1 MSASKR
7 RKLEEGREAPKSALS
22 ALSARRQLA
31 AAAALQETSSPTED
45 APKPRAGNQFSVLQR
60 AAQADR
66 GSPKSPCTAKS
77 AAARQ
82 ETASKRSTE
91 KGEATLESGA
101 STPKVVSYSS
111 FRLSEQNHKKAKA
124 GYSELRLSDSE
135 RFVVLGSFGIKVR
148 SGEVAVLG
156 ATLTASET
164 IHWIHAPHCHAI
176 PVIRTSEKTRL
187 ELHHDKAD
195 KPLLRLS
202 SLSPLYQRIWHADER
217 SSEDTDSSSVDTFR
231 ILCTSE
237 DAPKKGIIQELNSPP
252 EWNKAIS
259 DITSSA
265 TFDQRAQSS
274 TLVCGP
280 KGAGKSTFSKLLTN
294 RLLTTTIRASTAPPG
309 PGVAVIDLDP
319 GQPEYAP
326 AGTVSLIHITR
337 PNLGTPFSHP
347 GFHHPGHRV
356 LRSHALASVSPAM
369 SPCLYIQCAMDLYET
384 YRRTLRNCPLL
395 INTPGWILGTGLDLL
410 VDLITKILPSRVIY
424 MSEDGPFDV
433 VDGLRS
439 ATRNEFLTMPS
450 QPSEYTARTGSQLRA
465 MQAMAYFHLAD
476 DSAASS
482 LPVLSWDPRPISSMP
497 PWEVRYASKR
507 KGIRGI
513 LSYDHQSPPE
523 LFRAAIDGMVVAV
536 VEIEDVE
543 AFRNIIDGYDPES
556 RQPDAAV
563 KISASKAQ
571 IEDSIAGKTTT
582 KDELRT
588 VVSPEGLPMIS
599 NANDATLDPRY
610 CQAIG
615 LALVRGI
622 DTVSKTL
629 QLISPITESQIQSAR
644 SQGHDI
650 ILVHGKFDAPTWA
663 YAEDFFYQRGTAS
676 LGSQTEQRDLDVT
689 YEGTHEDD
697 LDAELEDAE
706 DVKSVPAVPW
716 LEILQGNQK
725 RPVGSGV
732 WRVRRDL
739 GRNTG
744 D

>member
-7 RKLEEGREAPKSALS
+7 RKLEEGREVPKPALS

-31 AAAALQETSSPTED
+31 AAAVLQETSLSIEE
-45 APKPRAGNQFSVLQR
+45 APKQRAGNQFSVLQR

-66 GSPKSPCTAKS
+66 GSPKSPCTARS
-77 AAARQ
+77 VATRQ
-82 ETASKRSTE
+82 GTTSKRSTE
-91 KGEATLESGA
+91 KGEATPESGA
-101 STPKVVSYSS
+101 STPKVASYSS
-111 FRLSEQNHKKAKA
+111 FRLNKQNYKKAKD
-124 GYSELRLSDSE
+124 GHCELRLSDSE

-164 IHWIHAPHCHAI
+164 IHWVHAPNCHAI

-202 SLSPLYQRIWHADER
+202 SLSPLYQRIWHADDR
-217 SSEDTDSSSVDTFR
+217 SSEETDNSSGDTFR
-231 ILCTSE
+231 ILCTSG
-237 DAPKKGIIQELNSPP
+237 DAPKKSIIRELNSPA

-265 TFDQRAQSS
+265 AFDQRAQSS

-294 RLLTTTIRASTAPPG
+294 RLLTTTNRASTAQPG

-319 GQPEYAP
+319 GQPEYAL
-326 AGTVSLIHITR
+326 AGTVSLVHITR

-347 GFHHPGHRV
+347 GFHHAGHRI

-369 SPCLYIQCAMDLYET
+369 SPSLYIQCAMDLYEA

-433 VDGLRS
+433 IDGLRS

-450 QPSEYTARTGSQLRA
+450 RPSEYTARTGSHLRA

-476 DSAASS
+476 NSAASS

-543 AFRNIIDGYDPES
+543 AFRNIIDGYDLES
-556 RQPDAAV
+556 RQPDAVNIA
-563 KISASKAQ
+563 ASKAQ
-571 IEDSIAGKTTT
+571 IEHSTAGKTTT

-599 NANDATLDPRY
+599 NAYDATLDPRY

-629 QLISPITESQIQSAR
+629 QLISPITGSQIQSAR

-676 LGSQTEQRDLDVT
+676 LGSKAEQRDLDVT
-689 YEGTHEDD
+689 YEGTDEDG
-697 LDAELEDAE
+697 LNAELDDTE
-706 DVKSVPAVPW
+706 DVNSVSAVPW

>member
-22 ALSARRQLA
+22 ALSVRRQLA
-31 AAAALQETSSPTED
+31 AAAELQDTSSPIEE
-45 APKPRAGNQFSVLQR
+45 APKQRAGNQFSVLQR
-60 AAQADR
+60 AAQADH

-77 AAARQ
+77 AATRQ
-82 ETASKRSTE
+82 GTTSKRSTE
-91 KGEATLESGA
+91 KGEATPESGA

-111 FRLSEQNHKKAKA
+111 FRLNKQNHKKAKD
-124 GYSELRLSDSE
+124 GHCELRLSDSE
-135 RFVVLGSFGIKVR
+135 RFVVLGSFGIKVK

-164 IHWIHAPHCHAI
+164 IHWVHAPHCHAI
-176 PVIRTSEKTRL
+176 PVIRTSEKTHL

-202 SLSPLYQRIWHADER
+202 SLSPLYQRIWHADEK
-217 SSEDTDSSSVDTFR
+217 SSEDTDNSSGDTFR
-231 ILCTSE
+231 I
-237 DAPKKGIIQELNSPP
+237 
-252 EWNKAIS
+252 
-259 DITSSA
+259 
-265 TFDQRAQSS
+265 RAQSS

-294 RLLTTTIRASTAPPG
+294 RLLTTTNRVSTAQPG

-326 AGTVSLIHITR
+326 AGTLSLVHITR

-347 GFHHPGHRV
+347 GFHHAGHRV

-369 SPCLYIQCAMDLYET
+369 SPSLY
-384 YRRTLRNCPLL
+384 
-395 INTPGWILGTGLDLL
+395 
-410 VDLITKILPSRVIY
+410 
-424 MSEDGPFDV
+424 
-433 VDGLRS
+433 
-439 ATRNEFLTMPS
+439 
-450 QPSEYTARTGSQLRA
+450 PSEYTARTGSQLRA
-465 MQAMAYFHLAD
+465 MQAMAYFHLAN

-482 LPVLSWDPRPISSMP
+482 LSALSWDPRPISSMP

-536 VEIEDVE
+536 VEIENVE
-543 AFRNIIDGYDPES
+543 AFRNIIDGYASER
-556 RQPDAAV
+556 RQPDASVEIAG
-563 KISASKAQ
+563 SKAQ
-571 IEDSIAGKTTT
+571 IEDSTAGKTTT
-582 KDELRT
+582 EDELRT

-622 DTVSKTL
+622 NTVSKTL

-644 SQGHDI
+644 SQGHDV

-676 LGSQTEQRDLDVT
+676 FGSQTEQRDLDVT
-689 YEGTHEDD
+689 YEGTDEDG
-697 LDAELEDAE
+697 LDAEPDDTE
-706 DVKSVPAVPW
+706 DVNSVPAVPW